1 LEILEVVVMAE
12 AKTILCPLCRR
23 KVGTHDG
30 KSTMIKTI
38 LCKKDKLLVVYDP
51 LKDKA
56 TISRKV
62 ERASSSGKRF
72 Y

>member
-1 LEILEVVVMAE
+1 MAD
-12 AKTILCPLCRR
+12 AKSILCPRCGR

-30 KSTMIKTI
+30 KSTMEKTI

-56 TISRKV
+56 IISHKV
-62 ERASSSGKRF
+62 EREMSSGKRF

>member
-1 LEILEVVVMAE
+1 MAN
-12 AKTILCPLCRR
+12 AKSILCPRCGR

-30 KSTMIKTI
+30 KSTMIKTV

-56 TISRKV
+56 TISHKV
-62 ERASSSGKRF
+62 ERQFSSGKRF

>member
-1 LEILEVVVMAE
+1 MEKYMRYKLWQKQKQYFVRCVDVKLVHMMASQQL
-12 AKTILCPLCRR
+12 KT
-23 KVGTHDG
+23 V
-30 KSTMIKTI
+30 
-38 LCKKDKLLVVYDP
+38 LCKKDNLLVVYDP

>member
-1 LEILEVVVMAE
+1 MAN
-12 AKTILCPLCRR
+12 AKSILCPRCGR
-23 KVGTHDG
+23 KVGTHDD

-56 TISRKV
+56 TISHRI

>member
-1 LEILEVVVMAE
+1 MAE
-12 AKTILCPLCRR
+12 TKNILCPKCGR

-30 KSTMIKTI
+30 ESTMIKTV

-51 LKDKA
+51 IKDKA
-56 TISRKV
+56 VIGNKPIRS
-62 ERASSSGKRF
+62 SSSGKRF

>member
-1 LEILEVVVMAE
+1 MAS
-12 AKTILCPLCRR
+12 AKSILCPKCGR

-38 LCKKDKLLVVYDP
+38 LCKKDNLLVVYDP
-51 LKDKA
+51 IRDKS
-56 TISRKV
+56 TISKKA
-62 ERASSSGKRF
+62 ERTTSSGKRF

>member
-1 LEILEVVVMAE
+1 MAE

>member
-1 LEILEVVVMAE
+1 MAN
-12 AKTILCPLCRR
+12 AKSILCPRCKR

-56 TISRKV
+56 TISHKV
-62 ERASSSGKRF
+62 EREFSSGKRF

>member
-1 LEILEVVVMAE
+1 MAD
-12 AKTILCPLCRR
+12 AKSILCPRCKR

-56 TISRKV
+56 TISKKA
-62 ERASSSGKRF
+62 ERATSSGKRF

>member
-1 LEILEVVVMAE
+1 MAD
-12 AKTILCPLCRR
+12 AKSILCPLCRR

-38 LCKKDKLLVVYDP
+38 LCKKDNLLVVYDP

>member
-1 LEILEVVVMAE
+1 MAE
-12 AKTILCPLCRR
+12 QKPILCPRCHR

-38 LCKKDKLLVVYDP
+38 LCKNDKLLVVYDP

>member
-1 LEILEVVVMAE
+1 MAE

-30 KSTMIKTI
+30 KSTIIKTV
-38 LCKKDKLLVVYDP
+38 LCKKDNLLVVYDP

-56 TISRKV
+56 TISKKA
-62 ERASSSGKRF
+62 ERTTSSGKRF

>member
-1 LEILEVVVMAE
+1 MAE
-12 AKTILCPLCRR
+12 AKSILCPLCKR

-30 KSTMIKTI
+30 KSTMIKTT

-56 TISRKV
+56 TISHKV
-62 ERASSSGKRF
+62 EREMSSGKRF

>member
-1 LEILEVVVMAE
+1 MAE

-56 TISRKV
+56 TISHKV
-62 ERASSSGKRF
+62 ERKMSSGKRF

>member
-1 LEILEVVVMAE
+1 MAE
-12 AKTILCPLCRR
+12 AKSILCPLCRR

-30 KSTMIKTI
+30 ESTIIKTV
-38 LCKKDKLLVVYDP
+38 LCKKDNLLVVYDP
-51 LKDKA
+51 LNDKA

-62 ERASSSGKRF
+62 ERQFSSGKRF